1 MRHWGCVHSQ
11 MFVFAERTVSS
22 ISSLLTVANGEVV
35 ISDINHSFEHLY
47 NVNSLL
53 YFQINTWIK
62 CFPDVILP
70 TATKTQTKTCGFRG
84 NICVTLF
91 LVLELAPRPTK
102 KNPFTLHVFGTD

>member
-11 MFVFAERTVSS
+11 MFVFAERTVSLM
-22 ISSLLTVANGEVV
+22 SSLLTVANGEVV

-62 CFPDVILP
+62 YFPDVILP
-70 TATKTQTKTCGFRG
+70 TATKTQTKTCGFMCYLCETISRSRVG
-84 NICVTLF
+84 SMANQEKSF
-91 LVLELAPRPTK
+91 
-102 KNPFTLHVFGTD
+102 